1 MMEKDVITQ
10 MLRDV
15 ASGKVSVADARTALS
30 DFDLDE
36 ETYEAAIDHGVF
48 NRVEPGTVVRASL
61 APSGTSA
68 LVILV
73 FLWGVAWT
81 LYWAGSL
88 SYGLYH
94 GWDQQQLSF
103 HLGMTMVT
111 LIIMGIVYLKWVAP
125 DLVIV
130 KHRRGKFVAPKDPES
145 WQKYEV

>member
-1 MMEKDVITQ
+1 MERDVITQ

-15 ASGKVSVADARTALS
+15 ASGKVAVADARAAL
-30 DFDLDE
+30 DGVELDE
-36 ETYEAAIDHGVF
+36 ETYESAIDHGVF
-48 NRVEPGTVVRASL
+48 NKVEAGTVVRASL

-88 SYGLYH
+88 SYGLFN

-103 HLGMTMVT
+103 HLAMTMVT

-125 DLVIV
+125 DLVVV
-130 KHRRGKFVAPKDPES
+130 KHRRGKYVPQKDPQS